1 MKPVNLK
8 KETKKARKTQE
19 KTSTHLQDM
28 IGKMKKQI
36 EADNEVLD
44 ALVKLQNPLNNL
56 MDDDNDFE
64 TKVKAFKSL
73 SELFENQ
80 MDMMELSW
88 TTRNSLE
95 NKYRIYAESMFKLMS
110 FDIVNAIDKNS
121 AKDHALMYFESSE
134 EAVNEMA
141 ENPDVKWIDDL

>member
-64 TKVKAFKSL
+64 TKAKAFKSL

-88 TTRNSLE
+88 TTRNGLE

-121 AKDHALMYFESSE
+121 AKDHALVYFESPE

>member
-8 KETKKARKTQE
+8 KETKKARKAQE
-19 KTSTHLQDM
+19 KTSTHLQDV
-28 IGKMKKQI
+28 IDKMRKQI
-36 EADNEVLD
+36 EVDNKVLD
-44 ALVKLQNPLNNL
+44 ALVKLQNPLNTL

-80 MDMMELSW
+80 MDFTELSW
-88 TTRNSLE
+88 ATRKGLE

-121 AKDHALMYFESSE
+121 AKDHALVYFESPE
-134 EAVNEMA
+134 EAVNKIA
-141 ENPDVKWIDDL
+141 KNPDVKWIDDL